1 MFKMEVC
8 LSPSYDY
15 DDYDYLPCRRSIP
28 EDHFSKPPPSPIR
41 TKMSL
46 QDMTPEDLRKL
57 LEEEFKLPSE
67 DVRSHAWFH
76 GGISREKAEKLI
88 RENGDFLVRDS
99 ISKPGNFVLTVRW
112 KGVSMHFVVNKVV
125 LKAHSPYASVQYQF
139 EKECFDAIP
148 SLIKFYVGNCRPV
161 SQASGAVIQHPVNRT
176 LPLSYTDNKYA
187 ATNKSHS
194 GGYIYGQLQKKVV
207 TPRRASNGGEGLRQ
221 RSGSNPTPFHLN
233 GGVEKQVVNRAD
245 SHPLLGRISPLSL
258 SSSPTPSPLSREQR
272 GYTRTGSEPILSPSM
287 EYAQVGPIESDYAET
302 KPCLNTSA
310 SDDEG
315 SISMTSIDGS
325 STTASP
331 ARVPSVSPTPQIQ
344 VTPDPSE
351 QTPLEGDADTKDTTE
366 SKAESTTVSMTES
379 TTELTTEST
388 TESTSQSTANST
400 ALSQSTAESTSL
412 STAESNAP
420 APATTSTTVE
430 TKTPSPQTTSSLVQP
445 IIREHIY
452 SEIDLPVDPV
462 DPKDTIRYTM
472 LHDDDSNPIIPP
484 IIQEPPQESSPV
496 QIEEQNLDVKPRKR
510 VNSGTRF
517 SVLDSDYSRVAQR
530 SSPNHLEKKP
540 QTLQTNLPLRETE
553 SVFYPQDFVSSLLQ
567 PENKPLDKTSMDTI
581 RQMLFDA
588 NPLALARHLTLVDTE
603 VCRIGHGCNNNSMPG
618 LELLCLPHGGQF
630 RLDIMERHNSLKM
643 FCMATL
649 LTCDDLEVRVQVL
662 HQWIQLAETLRG
674 SLGNLFSFS
683 TIMDALA
690 TKQVAY
696 LRSTWDQLRSRFT
709 NTAVNY
715 DTKLRSLLKSINA
728 GENVVPLTKTSLPHI
743 LPIIQLLER
752 DWSTALDRDW
762 SQTVPK
768 EVLLTVPNGETWEET
783 APSYGL
789 DIMLGHLQNAHML
802 AQQTNLYR
810 INAHAKL
817 AKHPP
822 EEDLLDAFKTEL
834 HLRLLWGSKATT
846 DNATERYRLLEQV
859 LSIMAQ
865 KIEFSG
871 NSV

>member
-1 MFKMEVC
+1 
-8 LSPSYDY
+8 
-15 DDYDYLPCRRSIP
+15 
-28 EDHFSKPPPSPIR
+28 
-41 TKMSL
+41 MSL
-46 QDMTPEDLRKL
+46 QDMSPDDLRKL

-112 KGVSMHFVVNKVV
+112 KAIPMHFVVNKVV

-139 EKECFDAIP
+139 EKECFDTIP
-148 SLIKFYVGNCRPV
+148 SLIKFYVGNCKPV
-161 SQASGAVIQHPVNRT
+161 SQASGAVIQRPINRT

-187 ATNKSHS
+187 ATNKSHP

-207 TPRRASNGGEGLRQ
+207 TPRRGSNGPEGLRQ

-233 GGVEKQVVNRAD
+233 GGVEKQLVNRAD
-245 SHPLLGRISPLSL
+245 SHPLLGRISPLSQ
-258 SSSPTPSPLSREQR
+258 SESSPSPSPLSREQR
-272 GYTRTGSEPILSPSM
+272 GYTRTGSEPILSPSR
-287 EYAQVGPIESDYAET
+287 EYGQVGPIESDYAET
-302 KPCLNTSA
+302 KPCLNTST

-331 ARVPSVSPTPQIQ
+331 SRVPSVSPTPQVQ

-351 QTPLEGDADTKDTTE
+351 QSQPEDSADAKDTTE
-366 SKAESTTVSMTES
+366 SKTEESTVSPTES
-379 TTELTTEST
+379 VAVATTESPTKSLTETTTESATEST
-388 TESTSQSTANST
+388 TESATDSTTESTLQSTS
-400 ALSQSTAESTSL
+400 ESTIP
-412 STAESNAP
+412 STMV
-420 APATTSTTVE
+420 TTTVE
-430 TKTPSPQTTSSLVQP
+430 TKTPSPKITSSLVRP

-452 SEIDLPVDPV
+452 SEIDHQETVI
-462 DPKDTIRYTM
+462 DPKDSIRYTM
-472 LHDDDSNPIIPP
+472 LHDEDTSPAIPP
-484 IIQEPPQESSPV
+484 IIQDPQESSPG
-496 QIEEQNLDVKPRKR
+496 QIEGQNLDVKPRKR

-517 SVLDSDYSRVAQR
+517 SVLDSDYSRVTHR

-540 QTLQTNLPLRETE
+540 QTLQTILPLRETE
-553 SVFYPQDFVSSLLQ
+553 SIFHPQDFVSSLLE
-567 PENKPLDKTSMDTI
+567 PENKPLDKTCMDTI
-581 RQMLFDA
+581 RQMMLDA

-603 VCRIGHGCNNNSMPG
+603 VCRIGHGSNNNSMPG

-630 RLDIMERHNSLKM
+630 RLDIIERHNSLKM

-649 LTCDDLEVRVQVL
+649 LTCEDLEVRVQIL

-762 SQTVPK
+762 SQTATK
-768 EVLLTVPNGETWEET
+768 DVLDSVPNGESWEES

-789 DIMLGHLQNAHML
+789 DIILSHLQNAHML

-822 EEDLLDAFKTEL
+822 EEGLLDAFKTEL

-846 DNATERYRLLEQV
+846 DNAMERYRLLQQV

-865 KIEFSG
+865 KLEFAS